1 MEFNELIASFAKR
14 HNVDDLVAVEGAAAL
29 DIDVI
34 IVIIVAR
41 DEMLN
46 LSAEIGEP
54 PAEGAAAFVNLL
66 LEANMKSGAFFAKT
80 PDSGTYIAMQRIQL
94 SLLDDDSFDK
104 MLEAF
109 VNHAET
115 WRRIL
120 VDFRPVAKAAA
131 ESKSAESPSFGSARF
146 MQV

>member
-1 MEFNELIASFAKR
+1 MEFNELIANFAKR
-14 HNVDDLVAVEGAAAL
+14 HNVEDLVAVEGAAAL
-29 DIDVI
+29 DIDEI
-34 IVIIVAR
+34 IVIIVAKG
-41 DEMLN
+41 EMLN

-54 PAEGAAAFVNLL
+54 PAEGATVFGNLL
-66 LEANMKSGAFFAKT
+66 LEANMQSGAFFAKS
-80 PDSGTYIAMQRIQL
+80 PDQGPYIAMQRMQL
-94 SLLDDDSFDK
+94 SLLDDDSFDA

-109 VNHAET
+109 VNYVET

-131 ESKSAESPSFGSARF
+131 ESKAVESPSFGSAGF

>member
-1 MEFNELIASFAKR
+1 MEFNELIAHFAKR
-14 HNVDDLVAVEGAAAL
+14 HNVEDLVAVDSAAAL
-29 DIDVI
+29 DIDGI

-41 DEMLN
+41 DEMLS

-54 PAEGAAAFVNLL
+54 PAEGADAFGNIL
-66 LEANMKSGAFFAKT
+66 LETNMQADAFFAKF
-80 PDSGTYIAMQRIQL
+80 PDSGPYAAMRRIHL
-94 SLLDDDSFDK
+94 SLLDDDSFDA

-109 VNHAET
+109 VNHVEN

-120 VDFRPVAKAAA
+120 ADFRPVAKAAA
-131 ESKSAESPSFGSARF
+131 EAKAGESPSFGSAGF